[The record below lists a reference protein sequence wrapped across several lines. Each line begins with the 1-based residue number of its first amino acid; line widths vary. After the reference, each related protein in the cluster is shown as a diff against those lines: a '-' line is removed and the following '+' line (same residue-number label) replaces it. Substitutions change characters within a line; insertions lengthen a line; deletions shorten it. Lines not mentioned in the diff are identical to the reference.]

1 MLKILLK
8 WLVNAV
14 AIMIAAQI
22 LSGVSLA
29 SFWTAIILVVVIGLI
44 NAVIRPILI
53 ILTLPINVL
62 TLGLFTLVINALLV
76 LLASSVLP
84 GFVVA
89 SFWQAM
95 LFSVL
100 VSIFSYILSIFVD
113 TNEK

>member
-22 LSGVSLA
+22 LSGVSIA
-29 SFWTAIILVVVIGLI
+29 RFWTALILVVVLGLI

-53 ILTLPINVL
+53 LLTLPINIL

-76 LLASSVLP
+76 LLASAVLP
-84 GFVVA
+84 GFAVVN
-89 SFWQAM
+89 FWQAM
-95 LFSVL
+95 LFSIL
-100 VSIFSYILSIFVD
+100 VSIFSSILSMLTD
-113 TNEK
+113 KE

>member
-1 MLKILLK
+1 MLKILIK

-22 LSGVSLA
+22 LSGVSIA
-29 SFWTAIILVVVIGLI
+29 RFWTALILVVVLGLI

-53 ILTLPINVL
+53 LLTLPINIL

-76 LLASSVLP
+76 LLASVMIS
-84 GFVVA
+84 GFVVT
-89 SFWQAM
+89 SFWQAL

-100 VSIFSYILSIFVD
+100 VSVFSYVLSMLTD
-113 TNEK
+113 RE

>member
-1 MLKILLK
+1 MLKILFK

-29 SFWTAIILVVVIGLI
+29 SFWTALILVVVLGLI

-53 ILTLPINVL
+53 LLTLPINIL

-76 LLASSVLP
+76 LLASAVLP
-84 GFVVA
+84 GFAVVN
-89 SFWQAM
+89 FWQAM
-95 LFSVL
+95 LFSIL
-100 VSIFSYILSIFVD
+100 VSIFSSILSMLTD
-113 TNEK
+113 KE

>member
-29 SFWTAIILVVVIGLI
+29 SFWTALILVVVLGLI

-53 ILTLPINVL
+53 LLTLPINIL

-76 LLASSVLP
+76 LLASVVLP
-84 GFVVA
+84 GFAVTN
-89 SFWQAM
+89 FWQAM
-95 LFSVL
+95 LFSIL
-100 VSIFSYILSIFVD
+100 VSIFSSILSMLTD
-113 TNEK
+113 KE